1 MGGSQR
7 NKGEKRRKQPK
18 PTKKQY
24 AEQKRYAPLD
34 AQHTKQVTWQKWAF
48 RATFVLCCVLSIY
61 DVWSYDYEED
71 VLKLFF
77 MLALVGTWAAARKA
91 FQYLALTFLSPR
103 YPDSDDEVQMLGPY
117 MVLFRRGLYWS
128 LLTEDRVRLNFF
140 TCMTEF
146 FALKKNYLISFMKCS
161 QVLCY
166 VALTARATNFGAA
179 WISPPK
185 ESKDYVDAALV
196 YVLPRIFSGVASL
209 VLLWFLPFY
218 ATMNYPVQMTSPKIS
233 SNFPAHFCR
242 VPNGVGSYTFWYRYG
257 WVNWVDV
264 IVCVAAWPVI
274 LGSLFWWGPASTFAA
289 VPDAAAAAAAV
300 VAAAAAAAAASAG
313 AAP

>member
-34 AQHTKQVTWQKWAF
+34 AQHTKQVKWQKWAF
-48 RATFVLCCVLSIY
+48 RATFALCSVLSIY

-128 LLTEDRVRLNFF
+128 LLTEDRVRLIFF

-146 FALKKNYLISFMKCS
+146 FALKKN
-161 QVLCY
+161 
-166 VALTARATNFGAA
+166 
-179 WISPPK
+179 
-185 ESKDYVDAALV
+185 
-196 YVLPRIFSGVASL
+196 
-209 VLLWFLPFY
+209 
-218 ATMNYPVQMTSPKIS
+218 
-233 SNFPAHFCR
+233 
-242 VPNGVGSYTFWYRYG
+242 
-257 WVNWVDV
+257 
-264 IVCVAAWPVI
+264 
-274 LGSLFWWGPASTFAA
+274 
-289 VPDAAAAAAAV
+289 
-300 VAAAAAAAAASAG
+300 
-313 AAP
+313 